1 VTAAVSASSTEVR
14 VLSYNVRS
22 LRDDADAVARV
33 IRACAPD
40 IACIQEA
47 PRFFRWRSRCAWL
60 ARRSGLLVVTGGRT
74 AAGNLLLAH
83 QRARVREADDVLFPW
98 TPGKHRR
105 GMATAVVDVGAARLA
120 VASLHMSLYADERS
134 KHLGYALDRLGQLA
148 APNLVVAGD
157 INESPVA
164 GAVWPA
170 LASAYRDAYAVAP
183 DGREFTYSSSHPRDR
198 IDGIF
203 VSSGVEVIGCGVP
216 DLPELAAASDHLPV
230 VAALRVPALEGQPNK
245 TSASA

>member
-1 VTAAVSASSTEVR
+1 MSTHVR

-40 IACIQEA
+40 VACIQEA
-47 PRFFRWRSRCAWL
+47 PRFFRWRSRCARL

-74 AAGNLLLAH
+74 AAGNLILAH
-83 QRARVREADDVLFPW
+83 QRTRVRAAADVLLPW

-105 GMATAVVDVGAARLA
+105 GMATAVVDVGAARLG
-120 VASLHMSLYADERS
+120 VASVHMSLYPDERS
-134 KHLGYALDRLGQLA
+134 RHLTLAIERLRGMA
-148 APNLVVAGD
+148 APHLVVAGD
-157 INESPVA
+157 INESPTA

-170 LASAYRDAYAVAP
+170 LARAYRDAYAVAP
-183 DGREFTYSSSHPRDR
+183 DGGEFTYSSRQPRDR
-198 IDGIF
+198 IDGVF
-203 VSSGVEVIGCGVP
+203 VSGGIEVIGCGVP

-230 VAALRVPALEGQPNK
+230 VAALRVPALEDQPK
-245 TSASA
+245 RTSASA